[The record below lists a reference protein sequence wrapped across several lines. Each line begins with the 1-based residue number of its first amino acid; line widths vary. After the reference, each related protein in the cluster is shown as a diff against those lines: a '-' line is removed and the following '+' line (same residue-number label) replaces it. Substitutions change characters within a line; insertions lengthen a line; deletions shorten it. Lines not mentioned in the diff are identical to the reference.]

1 MVAWII
7 RWSGFVALAG
17 LVGGFVVDLLILP
30 AGTPQML
37 PARRRL
43 RVVRTGCTIVLLV
56 VTVGEWWL
64 RAATMSGAGLG
75 AAVGVMPV
83 VLTHTHF
90 GTVWI
95 GRAAVLLALVGL
107 SRAARRASQGLG
119 LLAPRGVPLPLSLTG
134 HASDWGDLAP
144 TAGIDWVHVVA
155 ATTWTG
161 GLFVLVAGGV
171 GEAPPGPAPRLAE
184 GWR

>member
-1 MVAWII
+1 
-7 RWSGFVALAG
+7 
-17 LVGGFVVDLLILP
+17 
-30 AGTPQML
+30 ML

-75 AAVGVMPV
+75 AAVGGMPV

-95 GRAAVLLALVGL
+95 GRAAVLLALVAL
-107 SRAARRASQGLG
+107 SRASRRGWQGLG
-119 LLAPRGVPLPLSLTG
+119 LLAALGVALTVSLTG
-134 HASDWGDLAP
+134 HGHGWGELAL
-144 TAGIDWVHVVA
+144 D
-155 ATTWTG
+155 
-161 GLFVLVAGGV
+161 
-171 GEAPPGPAPRLAE
+171 
-184 GWR
+184 